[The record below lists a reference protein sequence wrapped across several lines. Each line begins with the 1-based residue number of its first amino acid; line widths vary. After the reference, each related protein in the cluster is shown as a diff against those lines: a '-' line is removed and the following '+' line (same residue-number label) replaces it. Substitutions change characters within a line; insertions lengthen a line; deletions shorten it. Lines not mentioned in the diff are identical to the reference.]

1 MIEFA
6 SMQNAAEKLE
16 FERIKQFV
24 LNFIKTEIGKN
35 TVLNMNDFLSY
46 ESLVNEKN
54 LMKEMIYAHERFGTL
69 PIETSSDLEGIFSF
83 ASKGGV
89 LSERELE
96 EVAHDITINLNI
108 QKYFKQ
114 FEDDNELKKIALQT
128 EDMSY
133 FEEKIHSVIAP
144 DLSIFDNAS
153 PNLKTIRNAIRKLT
167 RDITKKVQ
175 SLTSEHGEYLT
186 SGSLTLRDG
195 HYVLPVSTSYKTKVK
210 GIIMDISHSGGT
222 TFIEPE
228 ALVNM
233 NNKMKELL
241 SEEREE
247 IHRILESLS
256 REIGRKHNELSL
268 INQTIGRLDFIEA
281 KVRYGESMNGVI
293 CEFSKEPCV
302 LLKEA
307 RHPLIDPKKVVPNDF
322 TIKSDTPIY
331 VISGPNAGGKTIAL
345 KTVGLLVYMNECGL
359 PIPAD
364 ESSTLGYFEHVYV
377 DIGDSQ
383 SIADSLSTFSGHM
396 ANLSELLNEVGSNDL
411 VLLDEVGTGTS
422 PKEGESLAY
431 AILMDLKKKKAFAL
445 VSSHFDGLKA
455 AAMSEEGIMNASMRF
470 DEETLSP
477 TYRLIEGIPGDS
489 YGLIVARRFGMNEE
503 VMRLAEQKASETSDL
518 SVTEALRKL
527 NDASAALEK
536 ERIELIKQKNA
547 IELEKK
553 QLDEN
558 NEKLER
564 RLRSLTDEINKAKEK
579 ELKEFKEKADAI
591 LENLQGNGIKKGDV
605 TKAKTKLDELIAQPE
620 EIKFNEP
627 LKEGNYVS
635 LPSLG
640 VEGRIKSINGNNVY
654 LVSREGLTFQT
665 KKDRLT
671 RIPEPKE
678 KIESISGLKVDE
690 SGLGASVPLEL
701 NLIGMRAEPA
711 LSALD
716 QYLDKCRIKKY
727 KRVRIIHG
735 FGSGVLR
742 KIVREYLDKHKE
754 FVDHYEGATETE
766 GAGGATI
773 VYLK

>member
-1 MIEFA
+1 
-6 SMQNAAEKLE
+6 
-16 FERIKQFV
+16 
-24 LNFIKTEIGKN
+24 
-35 TVLNMNDFLSY
+35 
-46 ESLVNEKN
+46 
-54 LMKEMIYAHERFGTL
+54 
-69 PIETSSDLEGIFSF
+69 
-83 ASKGGV
+83 
-89 LSERELE
+89 
-96 EVAHDITINLNI
+96 
-108 QKYFKQ
+108 
-114 FEDDNELKKIALQT
+114 
-128 EDMSY
+128 
-133 FEEKIHSVIAP
+133 
-144 DLSIFDNAS
+144 
-153 PNLKTIRNAIRKLT
+153 
-167 RDITKKVQ
+167 
-175 SLTSEHGEYLT
+175 
-186 SGSLTLRDG
+186 
-195 HYVLPVSTSYKTKVK
+195 
-210 GIIMDISHSGGT
+210 
-222 TFIEPE
+222 
-228 ALVNM
+228 
-233 NNKMKELL
+233 
-241 SEEREE
+241 
-247 IHRILESLS
+247 
-256 REIGRKHNELSL
+256 
-268 INQTIGRLDFIEA
+268 
-281 KVRYGESMNGVI
+281 
-293 CEFSKEPCV
+293 
-302 LLKEA
+302 
-307 RHPLIDPKKVVPNDF
+307 
-322 TIKSDTPIY
+322 
-331 VISGPNAGGKTIAL
+331 
-345 KTVGLLVYMNECGL
+345 MNECGL

-364 ESSTLGYFEHVYV
+364 ESSVLGYFEYVYV

-564 RLRSLTDEINKAKEK
+564 RLHSLTDEINKAKEK

-591 LENLQGNGIKKGDV
+591 LEKLQGNGIKKGDV

-627 LKEGNYVS
+627 LKEGDYVS